1 MIVVLRLF
9 QYRYIVIFV
18 PFILRKINILIK
30 SRINRGKIMKRKIIF
45 GSLLAVFLLSMLPS
59 VPAVEFNAAVE
70 ANESRIIEHIQTISI
85 PKLREEIKNIDVED
99 LFGEVKDE
107 LKENDIQP
115 QCFTIILLI
124 IKLFLRIIGR
134 IIGFTFGAIGKV
146 VGFIGR
152 IIGFIASLIGF
163 VVGIIGSIFGLVAGA
178 IGAIIG
184 LIFGILGKIIGWI
197 IDLIIPGKHVRS
209 A

>member
-1 MIVVLRLF
+1 
-9 QYRYIVIFV
+9 
-18 PFILRKINILIK
+18 
-30 SRINRGKIMKRKIIF
+30 MKRKIIF

-70 ANESRIIEHIQTISI
+70 ANELRIIENIQAIDISE
-85 PKLREEIKNIDVED
+85 LRKEIKNIDVND

-107 LKENDIQP
+107 LKENDILP
-115 QCFTIILLI
+115 QCFSIILLI

-134 IIGFTFGAIGKV
+134 TI
-146 VGFIGR
+146 GFIGK

-163 VVGIIGSIFGLVAGA
+163 VIGIIGSIFGLVAGA
-178 IGAIIG
+178 IGTIIG
-184 LIFGILGKIIGWI
+184 LIFGTLGKIIGWI
-197 IDLIIPGKHVRS
+197 IDLIIPGKHVRF

>member
-1 MIVVLRLF
+1 
-9 QYRYIVIFV
+9 
-18 PFILRKINILIK
+18 
-30 SRINRGKIMKRKIIF
+30 MKRKIIF

-70 ANESRIIEHIQTISI
+70 ANESRIIENIQAIDI
-85 PKLREEIKNIDVED
+85 FELREEIKNIDVNE
-99 LFGEVKDE
+99 LFGEIKGE
-107 LKENDIQP
+107 LKENGILP

-124 IKLFLRIIGR
+124 IKLFLRIIGKT
-134 IIGFTFGAIGKV
+134 IGFIFGAIGKTIGF
-146 VGFIGR
+146 VGK

-163 VVGIIGSIFGLVAGA
+163 VVKIIGSIFGLAAGT

-197 IDLIIPGKHVRS
+197 IDLIIPGKHVRF